1 MFPIN
6 SENLTKGRAAL
17 GSVGVVFCAEG
28 GKVWERAGIREHL
41 GGIDGKSGGLWV
53 ALAKLDRPLDTD
65 ERQLAMEVL
74 KWCASTG
81 YETNP

>member
-17 GSVGVVFCAEG
+17 EGIGVVFCKEG
-28 GKVWERAGIREHL
+28 GKAWERAGISQHL
-41 GGIDGKSGGLWV
+41 GGIEGKGGLWV
-53 ALAKLDRPLDTD
+53 ALAPLDRPLDTD
-65 ERQLAMEVL
+65 TSMLAMEVL